1 MFNMKPSIPKGT
13 RDFSPSE
20 VYLRNFVKEKIK
32 SNFELF
38 GFEPIETPSFEK
50 LKILGGK
57 YGNDGE
63 QLIFKILSNGE
74 KLSKADLDSFN
85 NKNYSQFANSI
96 SEKALRYDLTV
107 PFSRYVVQHQNEL
120 TFPFKRYQLQ
130 TVWRADRPQYGRF
143 QEFLQCDAD
152 IIGSN
157 SLWQEIE
164 LCLLYDKIIKD
175 LGLTGVSLRI
185 NNRKILYGFSELF
198 GFENRFNDF
207 TTILDKLDKIKF
219 EGVANELTKQNF
231 PKDKIEKIKEFMS
244 LEGTN
249 KFKIDKI
256 SKAFKNSK
264 ISKEGLN
271 EQNFIIDKIEE
282 SGGLDS
288 IDLKFDL
295 SLARGLSYYT
305 GTIFEITLPNFPDIG
320 SIGGG
325 GRYDNL
331 TENFGRKNLSGVGI
345 SFGFERVMMAL
356 QKFKLFPKSLN
367 NRVQVLIANFGSKTA
382 TICNSILK
390 KLRAKGIN
398 SEFYP
403 EDCKLKKQLSYANN
417 KKIEYVVLLGEDELK
432 NEEFI
437 LKNMNEGT
445 QENFK
450 ISQLESII
458 LTNLK
463 NN

>member
-1 MFNMKPSIPKGT
+1 MKPSIPKGT
-13 RDFSPSE
+13 RDFTPSE
-20 VYLRNFVKEKIK
+20 VYLRDFVKEKIK

-50 LKILGGK
+50 LEVIAGK
-57 YGNDGE
+57 YGDDGD

-85 NKNYSQFANSI
+85 DQNYSKFANSI

-120 TFPFKRYQLQ
+120 TFPFKRYQVQ

-157 SLWQEIE
+157 SIWQEIE

-175 LGLTGVSLRI
+175 LGLKGVTLRI
-185 NNRKILYGFSELF
+185 NNRKILYGFTKLL

-207 TTILDKLDKIKF
+207 TIILDKLDKIKI
-219 EGVANELTKQNF
+219 EGVTKELIKQNF
-231 PKDKIEKIKEFMS
+231 SKDKIEIIKEFM
-244 LEGTN
+244 LMKGTN
-249 KFKIDKI
+249 KFKLKKIRKIFNDYKI
-256 SKAFKNSK
+256 SL
-264 ISKEGLN
+264 EGLN
-271 EQNFIIDKIEE
+271 EQDFIIDNIDN
-282 SGGLDS
+282 SGGLES
-288 IDLKFDL
+288 VDLKFDL

-305 GTIFEITLPNFPDIG
+305 GTIFELTLPRIPDLG

-331 TENFGRKNLSGVGI
+331 TANFGKKSLSGVGI
-345 SFGFERVMMAL
+345 SFGFERILMVL
-356 QKFKLFPKSLN
+356 QKFKLFPKDIN
-367 NRVQVLIANFGSKTA
+367 NHVNVLIANFGSNT
-382 TICNSILK
+382 TLICNSILK
-390 KLRAKGIN
+390 KLRDKGVK

-403 EDCKLKKQLSYANN
+403 DDSKLRKQLSYANS
-417 KKIEYVVLLGEDELK
+417 KKIEYVVLLGE
-432 NEEFI
+432 EEFENGEFV
-437 LKNMNEGT
+437 LKDMSKGT
-445 QENFK
+445 QDNYK
-450 ISQLESII
+450 ISELESVI
-458 LTNLK
+458 LSKFKKIN
-463 NN
+463 

>member
-1 MFNMKPSIPKGT
+1 MKPSIPKGT
-13 RDFSPSE
+13 RDFTPSE
-20 VYLRNFVKEKIK
+20 VYLRNFLKEKIK
-32 SNFELF
+32 LNFELF

-50 LKILGGK
+50 LEIIGGK

-85 NKNYSQFANSI
+85 KQNYHKFANSM

-107 PFSRYVVQHQNEL
+107 PFSRYVVQHQNEI
-120 TFPFKRYQLQ
+120 TFPFKRYQIQ

-164 LCLLYDKIIKD
+164 LCILYDKIVKD
-175 LGLTGVSLRI
+175 LGLKGVSLRI
-185 NNRKILYGFSELF
+185 NNRKILYSFSKLL

-207 TTILDKLDKIKF
+207 TIILDKLDKIKI
-219 EGVANELTKQNF
+219 EGVTNELIKQKF
-231 PKDKIEKIKEFMS
+231 SKDKIQIIKEFML

-249 KFKIDKI
+249 KSKLEKIRKVFKE
-256 SKAFKNSK
+256 SK
-264 ISKEGLN
+264 ISEDGLN
-271 EQNFIIDKIEE
+271 EQNFIIDNIEE
-282 SGGLDS
+282 CGGLQS

-305 GTIFEITLPNFPDIG
+305 GTIFELTLPNFPDIG

-331 TENFGRKNLSGVGI
+331 TSTFGKENLSGVGI
-345 SFGFERVMMAL
+345 SIGFERVLMVL
-356 QKFKLFPKSLN
+356 QKFKLFPKDLN
-367 NRVQVLIANFGSKTA
+367 NRMQVLIANFGPKTA
-382 TICNSILK
+382 LTCNSILK
-390 KLRAKGIN
+390 KLRAKGVK

-403 EDCKLKKQLSYANN
+403 DDSKLKKQLSYANS
-417 KKIEYVVLLGEDELK
+417 KKIEYVVLLGEEELK
-432 NEEFI
+432 KEEFV

-445 QENFK
+445 QALFK
-450 ISQLESII
+450 ISRVESVI
-458 LTNLK
+458 LSKLK
-463 NN
+463 KIN

>member
-1 MFNMKPSIPKGT
+1 MKPSIPKGT
-13 RDFSPSE
+13 RDFTPSE
-20 VYLRNFVKEKIK
+20 VYLRDFVKEKIK

-50 LKILGGK
+50 LEVIADK
-57 YGNDGE
+57 YGDDGD

-85 NKNYSQFANSI
+85 DQNYSKFANSI

-120 TFPFKRYQLQ
+120 TFPFKRYQVQ

-157 SLWQEIE
+157 SIWQEIE

-175 LGLTGVSLRI
+175 LGLKGVTLRI
-185 NNRKILYGFSELF
+185 NNRKILYGFTKLL

-207 TTILDKLDKIKF
+207 TIILDKLDKIKI
-219 EGVANELTKQNF
+219 EGVTKELIKQNF
-231 PKDKIEKIKEFMS
+231 SKDKIEIIKEFM
-244 LEGTN
+244 LMKGTN
-249 KFKIDKI
+249 KFKLKKIRKIFNDYKI
-256 SKAFKNSK
+256 SL
-264 ISKEGLN
+264 EGLN
-271 EQNFIIDKIEE
+271 EQDFIIDNIDN
-282 SGGLDS
+282 SGGLES
-288 IDLKFDL
+288 VDLKFDL

-305 GTIFEITLPNFPDIG
+305 GTIFELTLPRIPDLG

-331 TENFGRKNLSGVGI
+331 TANFGKKSLSGVGI
-345 SFGFERVMMAL
+345 SFGFERILMVL
-356 QKFKLFPKSLN
+356 QKFKLFPKDIN
-367 NRVQVLIANFGSKTA
+367 NHVHVLIANFGSNT
-382 TICNSILK
+382 TLICNSILK
-390 KLRAKGIN
+390 KLRDKGVK

-403 EDCKLKKQLSYANN
+403 DDSKLRKQLSYANS
-417 KKIEYVVLLGEDELK
+417 KKIEYVILLGE
-432 NEEFI
+432 EEFDNGEFV
-437 LKNMNEGT
+437 LKDMSKGT
-445 QENFK
+445 QDNYK
-450 ISQLESII
+450 ISELESVI
-458 LTNLK
+458 LSKFKKIN
-463 NN
+463 

>member
-1 MFNMKPSIPKGT
+1 MKPSIPKGT

-50 LKILGGK
+50 LEIIGGK
-57 YGNDGE
+57 YGDDGE

-74 KLSKADLDSFN
+74 KISKADLESFN

-120 TFPFKRYQLQ
+120 TFPFKRYQVQ
-130 TVWRADRPQYGRF
+130 TVWRADRPQFGRF

-175 LGLTGVSLRI
+175 LGLKGVLLRI
-185 NNRKILYGFSELF
+185 NNRKILYGFSKLF
-198 GFENRFNDF
+198 GFENRFSDF

-219 EGVANELTKQNF
+219 EGVEDELIKQ
-231 PKDKIEKIKEFMS
+231 EFM
-244 LEGTN
+244 LLDGTN

-256 SKAFKNSK
+256 SKAFKDSK
-264 ISKEGLN
+264 ISTEGLN
-271 EQNFIIDKIEE
+271 EQNFIIDNIEE
-282 SGGLDS
+282 SGGFDS

-305 GTIFEITLPNFPDIG
+305 GTIFEIILPNFPDIG

-345 SFGFERVMMAL
+345 SLGFERIMMAL

-367 NRVQVLIANFGSKTA
+367 SRVQVLIVNFGFKTA
-382 TICNSILK
+382 SLCNSILK
-390 KLRAKGIN
+390 KLRARGVN

-403 EDCKLKKQLSYANN
+403 DDSKLKKQLSYANN
-417 KKIEYVVLLGEDELK
+417 KKIEYVLLLGEEELK
-432 NEEFI
+432 NDEFV

-445 QENFK
+445 QANFK

-458 LTNLK
+458 LSNLK

>member
-1 MFNMKPSIPKGT
+1 MKPSIPKGT
-13 RDFSPSE
+13 RDFTPYE

-32 SNFELF
+32 LNFELF

-50 LKILGGK
+50 IEVIGGE

-63 QLIFKILSNGE
+63 QLIFKILSNGK

-85 NKNYSQFANSI
+85 NQNYSKFANSI

-120 TFPFKRYQLQ
+120 TFPFKRYQVQ

-175 LGLTGVSLRI
+175 LGLKGVSLRI
-185 NNRKILYGFSELF
+185 NNRKILYGFSKLL

-207 TTILDKLDKIKF
+207 TVILDKLDKIKF
-219 EGVANELTKQNF
+219 EGVEKELIKQNF
-231 PKDKIEKIKEFMS
+231 AKDKIQKIKEFIL

-249 KFKIDKI
+249 KFKLERIK
-256 SKAFKNSK
+256 KAFEDSK
-264 ISKEGLN
+264 ISLEGLN
-271 EQNFIIDKIEE
+271 EQNFIIDNLDEI
-282 SGGLDS
+282 GGLES

-305 GTIFEITLPNFPDIG
+305 GTIFELILPNFPDIG

-331 TENFGRKNLSGVGI
+331 TAKFGGKELSGVGI
-345 SFGFERVMMAL
+345 SLGFERVLMAL
-356 QKFKLFPKSLN
+356 HKFKLFPKGLN
-367 NRVQVLIANFGSKTA
+367 NRVQVLIANFGFKTSL
-382 TICNSILK
+382 ICNSILK
-390 KLRAKGIN
+390 KLRAKGVN

-403 EDCKLKKQLSYANN
+403 DDSKLKKQLSYANS
-417 KKIEYVVLLGEDELK
+417 KKIEYVLLLGDEELK
-432 NEEFI
+432 NEEFF

-445 QENFK
+445 QVCFK
-450 ISQLESII
+450 ISQLESVV
-458 LTNLK
+458 LSRLK
-463 NN
+463 K

>member
-1 MFNMKPSIPKGT
+1 MKPSIPKGT
-13 RDFSPSE
+13 RDFTPYE

-32 SNFELF
+32 LNFELF

-50 LKILGGK
+50 IEVIGGE

-63 QLIFKILSNGE
+63 QLIFKILSNGK

-85 NKNYSQFANSI
+85 NQNYSKFANSI

-120 TFPFKRYQLQ
+120 TFPFKRYQVQ

-175 LGLTGVSLRI
+175 LGLKGVSLRI
-185 NNRKILYGFSELF
+185 NNRKILYGFSKLL
-198 GFENRFNDF
+198 GFENRFSDF
-207 TTILDKLDKIKF
+207 TIILDKLDKIKF
-219 EGVANELTKQNF
+219 EGVEKELIKQNF
-231 PKDKIEKIKEFMS
+231 AKDKIQKIKEFIL

-249 KFKIDKI
+249 KFKLKRIK
-256 SKAFKNSK
+256 KAFEDSK
-264 ISKEGLN
+264 ISLEGLN
-271 EQNFIIDKIEE
+271 EQNFIIDNLDEI
-282 SGGLDS
+282 GGLES

-305 GTIFEITLPNFPDIG
+305 GTIFELILPNFPDIG

-331 TENFGRKNLSGVGI
+331 TAKFGGKDLSGVGI
-345 SFGFERVMMAL
+345 SLGFERVLMAL
-356 QKFKLFPKSLN
+356 HKFKLFPKDLN
-367 NRVQVLIANFGSKTA
+367 NRVQVLIANFGFKTSL
-382 TICNSILK
+382 ICNSILK
-390 KLRAKGIN
+390 KLRAKGVN

-403 EDCKLKKQLSYANN
+403 DDSKLKKQLSYANS
-417 KKIEYVVLLGEDELK
+417 KKIEYVLLLGDEELK
-432 NEEFI
+432 NEEFF

-445 QENFK
+445 QVRYK
-450 ISQLESII
+450 ISQLESVV
-458 LTNLK
+458 LSRLK
-463 NN
+463 K

>member
-1 MFNMKPSIPKGT
+1 MKPSIPKGT
-13 RDFSPSE
+13 RDFTPYE

-32 SNFELF
+32 LNFELF

-50 LKILGGK
+50 IEVIGGE

-63 QLIFKILSNGE
+63 QLIFKILSNGK

-85 NKNYSQFANSI
+85 NQNYSKFANSI

-120 TFPFKRYQLQ
+120 TFPFKRYQVQ

-175 LGLTGVSLRI
+175 LGLRGVSLRI
-185 NNRKILYGFSELF
+185 NNRKILYGFSKLL
-198 GFENRFNDF
+198 GFENRFSDF
-207 TTILDKLDKIKF
+207 TIILDKLDKIKF
-219 EGVANELTKQNF
+219 EGVEKELIKHNF
-231 PKDKIEKIKEFMS
+231 AKDKIQKIKEFIL

-249 KFKIDKI
+249 KFKLKRIK
-256 SKAFKNSK
+256 KAFEDSK
-264 ISKEGLN
+264 ISLEGLN
-271 EQNFIIDKIEE
+271 EQNFIIDNLDEI
-282 SGGLDS
+282 GGLES

-305 GTIFEITLPNFPDIG
+305 GTIFELILPNFPDIG

-331 TENFGRKNLSGVGI
+331 TAKFGGKDLSGVGI
-345 SFGFERVMMAL
+345 SLGFERVLMAL
-356 QKFKLFPKSLN
+356 HKFKLFPKGLN
-367 NRVQVLIANFGSKTA
+367 NRVQVLIANFGFKTSL
-382 TICNSILK
+382 ICNSILK
-390 KLRAKGIN
+390 KLRAKGVN

-403 EDCKLKKQLSYANN
+403 DDSKLKKQLSYANS
-417 KKIEYVVLLGEDELK
+417 KKIEYVLLLGDEELK
-432 NEEFI
+432 NEEFF

-445 QENFK
+445 QVCYK
-450 ISQLESII
+450 ISQLESVV
-458 LTNLK
+458 LSRLK
-463 NN
+463 K

>member
-1 MFNMKPSIPKGT
+1 MKPSIPKGT
-13 RDFSPSE
+13 RDFNPSE
-20 VYLRNFVKEKIK
+20 VYLRNFLKEKIK
-32 SNFELF
+32 LNFELF

-50 LKILGGK
+50 LEIIGGK

-85 NKNYSQFANSI
+85 KQNYHKFANSM

-107 PFSRYVVQHQNEL
+107 PFSRYVVQHQNEI
-120 TFPFKRYQLQ
+120 TFPFKRYQIQ

-164 LCLLYDKIIKD
+164 LCILYDKIVKD
-175 LGLTGVSLRI
+175 LGLKGVSLRI
-185 NNRKILYGFSELF
+185 NNRKILYSFSKLL

-207 TTILDKLDKIKF
+207 TIILDKLDKIKI
-219 EGVANELTKQNF
+219 EGVTNELIKQKF
-231 PKDKIEKIKEFMS
+231 SKDKIQIIKEFML

-249 KFKIDKI
+249 KSKLEKIRKVFKE
-256 SKAFKNSK
+256 SK
-264 ISKEGLN
+264 ISEDGLN
-271 EQNFIIDKIEE
+271 EQNFIIDNIEE
-282 SGGLDS
+282 CGGLQS

-305 GTIFEITLPNFPDIG
+305 GTIFELTLPNFPDIG

-331 TENFGRKNLSGVGI
+331 TSTFGKENLSGVGI
-345 SFGFERVMMAL
+345 SIGFERVLMVL
-356 QKFKLFPKSLN
+356 QKFKLFPKDLN
-367 NRVQVLIANFGSKTA
+367 NRMQVLIANFGPKTA
-382 TICNSILK
+382 LTCNSILK
-390 KLRAKGIN
+390 KLRAKGVK

-403 EDCKLKKQLSYANN
+403 DDSKLKKQLSYANS
-417 KKIEYVVLLGEDELK
+417 KKIEYVVLLGEEELK
-432 NEEFI
+432 KEEFV

-445 QENFK
+445 QALFK
-450 ISQLESII
+450 ISRVESVI
-458 LTNLK
+458 LSKLK
-463 NN
+463 KIN